1 MTGLGS
7 VEICFCYDTCGIPEY
22 QLGSEAGSI
31 LILAVKE
38 ERRIPK
44 LFLWLFS
51 LEEEACL
58 IDPVARTGDVYR
70 QDEGMIM

>member
-1 MTGLGS
+1 
-7 VEICFCYDTCGIPEY
+7 
-22 QLGSEAGSI
+22 
-31 LILAVKE
+31 
-38 ERRIPK
+38 
-44 LFLWLFS
+44 LWLFS